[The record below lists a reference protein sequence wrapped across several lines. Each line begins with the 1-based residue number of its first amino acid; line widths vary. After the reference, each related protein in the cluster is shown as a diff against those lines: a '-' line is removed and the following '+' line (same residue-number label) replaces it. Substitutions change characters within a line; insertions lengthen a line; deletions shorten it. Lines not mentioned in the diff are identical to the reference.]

1 MGEVGQVGGQ
11 FGVHRRGGARPRS
24 QSKRAAKAATRS
36 AGIHYSN
43 AIMPVFAD
51 MPAECIWVNVDV
63 TLTTPRGRPL
73 DSGFAFKH

>member
-1 MGEVGQVGGQ
+1 
-11 FGVHRRGGARPRS
+11 
-24 QSKRAAKAATRS
+24 
-36 AGIHYSN
+36 
-43 AIMPVFAD
+43 MPVFAD